1 KNACGR
7 HQHIIRH
14 LSSAVIPPT
23 LLLFFFFS
31 RHADHRDLHSFP
43 TRRSSDLAEIAL
55 HFPGPGNLDKPHL
68 LVFPRILVCLNCGSA
83 GFTVPE
89 SQLHTLADEMMPSR
103 GESKTA

>member
-1 KNACGR
+1 MLGQSRFTAALLFGPKEMQVLCRACG
-7 HQHIIRH
+7 
-14 LSSAVIPPT
+14 
-23 LLLFFFFS
+23 
-31 RHADHRDLHSFP
+31 
-43 TRRSSDLAEIAL
+43 SDKQTEFTAEIAL